1 MEWLW
6 WIWTILALILAF
18 GSTAMEVGGIRN
30 GVNGAN
36 GLVLLMSYLLAV
48 AGSLAVVCI
57 SWFISDFQTAVK
69 VFAVA
74 AGGLALAW
82 RVSLWWIKLEVRKT
96 VRRRP

>member
-1 MEWLW
+1 M
-6 WIWTILALILAF
+6 ILAF
-18 GSTAMEVGGIRN
+18 GSTAIEVGGIRN

-36 GLVLLMSYLLAV
+36 GFVLLMSYLLAV

-57 SWFISDFQTAVK
+57 SWFIRDFQTAVR

-74 AGGLALAW
+74 AGSLALAW
-82 RVSLWWIKLEVRKT
+82 RLSLWWINLEQRKT